1 VDFLV
6 DLDKDRTLLDLGGL
20 LMDLQNLL
28 GCKVDIVT
36 EKACTGISKKKFSR
50 RQKVY
55 ER

>member
-36 EKACTGISKKKFSR
+36 EKGLHWYLKEKYLKEAKSL
-50 RQKVY
+50 
-55 ER
+55 